1 MAYLQ
6 TKMFY
11 NLSKILLFLIK
22 PLVWVVFVLLRAIFT
37 KDEFK
42 RKRRLIIAT
51 LILFIFSNS
60 FLVNEALKVYES
72 KGTKELDSVYNV
84 GMVLGGFSTRDL
96 NTGRTVFF
104 ESSDRFL
111 QTLKLYHEGKI
122 KKILISS
129 GSASVMNQKVKEAD
143 AVHDYLVSIHVPDS
157 NIIVENQSRNTLE
170 NAKYSL
176 AILDSLNIKTGIL
189 VISSAWHLPRAKL
202 CFNKREGIDFY
213 ATNFYSKP
221 IHDFSPD
228 NLLVPSAEAL
238 VKSEYL
244 LKEWV
249 GYLIYWLKS

>member
-1 MAYLQ
+1 
-6 TKMFY
+6 MFFI
-11 NLSKILLFLIK
+11 LSKLLLFLIK
-22 PLVWVVFVLLRAIFT
+22 PLVWVAFVLLGAIFT

-51 LILFIFSNS
+51 CLLLLFSNS
-60 FLVNEALKVYES
+60 FLVNEVLKRYES
-72 KGTKELDSVYNV
+72 KGTPVLDSVYNV
-84 GMVLGGFSTRDL
+84 GVVLGGFSTRDL
-96 NTGRTVFF
+96 NTGKTSFF

-143 AVHDYLVSIHVPDS
+143 AVHDYLISIHVPDS
-157 NIIVENQSRNTLE
+157 NIIVENQSRNTIE

-176 AILDSLNIKTGIL
+176 AILDSLNIKTGIM

-202 CFNKREGIDFY
+202 CFKQREGIHYF

-221 IHDFSPD
+221 IRDFSPD
-228 NLLVPSAEAL
+228 NLLVPSAEAMG
-238 VKSEYL
+238 KSEFL
-244 LKEWV
+244 IKEWV
-249 GYLIYWLKS
+249 GYVVYWLKS